1 MKTIALILTGA
12 ALLTAATPANQA
24 SAQKPKTQAQQRAD
38 AAEARGRQLRKSL
51 AATQTNTHKSVVS
64 VPPDAV
70 QVEPNLYRHTDA
82 QGKTWLYRRT
92 PFGVSRWEDS
102 PSSKTSTPSPAAK
115 EDAPVT
121 ATDLGDKVQFER
133 KTPFGST
140 KWTQKKT
147 EPAAGEKA
155 PAPAAQ
161 GSSPQSQKKIAEK
174 Q

>member
-51 AATQTNTHKSVVS
+51 AAAQTNTHKSVVS

-102 PSSKTSTPSPAAK
+102 PSSKTSPSPAAK

-147 EPAAGEKA
+147 EPTAGET
-155 PAPAAQ
+155 
-161 GSSPQSQKKIAEK
+161 SPQSQKKTAEK